1 MLIDEDEEELLEL
14 DADTVLWTSL
24 RPVGEVGG
32 GHLGTGDEAL
42 LYPLPKWETLV
53 EVVIGV
59 VGRGEGVEVDENG
72 RVRAR
77 A

>member
-1 MLIDEDEEELLEL
+1 MLIDDDEEELLEL
-14 DADTVLWTSL
+14 DADTVLCTDF
-24 RPVGEVGG
+24 RAFGDVGG
-32 GHLGTGDEAL
+32 GHLGTGEVTVL
-42 LYPLPKWETLV
+42 GPKWETLV

-59 VGRGEGVEVDENG
+59 EGRGAGAEVEENG